1 VEATAKYAK
10 YANRDGDE
18 RRIFFPRGFPFAWF
32 AWFAVQFERTHV
44 RCYSFKHLKSV
55 KGGITAWSEEID
67 SKVPR
72 Y

>member
-1 VEATAKYAK
+1 VSRLKLSYGNP
-10 YANRDGDE
+10 YRQDGDE
-18 RRIFFPRGFPFAWF
+18 M
-32 AWFAVQFERTHV
+32 ERTNV
-44 RCYSFKHLKSV
+44 RCYSLKFKSV